1 MAKNVRHFIT
11 LDDWSRD
18 EITGILDLA
27 TTQKQDPSSYRDSE
41 HLKGRV
47 LGVFFEKPSLRTR
60 LGFEVAIF
68 NLGGQLI
75 YIGPETL
82 QIGKREAVKDFA
94 QVSARFLDAL
104 VLRTLKHETILEVAE
119 NVDVPVINGLSD
131 QSHPCQAVADLLTI
145 REKVG
150 RVEGAKV
157 AYVGDANNVCRSL
170 ACALVKCG
178 GSITIASPEGYRLPE
193 SFVASLNA
201 GDALKEVAD
210 PAEAVDG
217 ADAIYTDVW
226 TSMGQEDEAEERN
239 VVFRPYQVNQD
250 LVSKAPE
257 AVIMH
262 CLPAHRGQEITDEV
276 IDGKQSVVYDQAENR
291 LHMQRALLC
300 KLI

>member
-1 MAKNVRHFIT
+1 
-11 LDDWSRD
+11 
-18 EITGILDLA
+18 
-27 TTQKQDPSSYRDSE
+27 
-41 HLKGRV
+41 
-47 LGVFFEKPSLRTR
+47 
-60 LGFEVAIF
+60 VA
-68 NLGGQLI
+68 
-75 YIGPETL
+75 
-82 QIGKREAVKDFA
+82 D
-94 QVSARFLDAL
+94 
-104 VLRTLKHETILEVAE
+104 

-193 SFVASLNA
+193 SFVGALET

-210 PAEAVDG
+210 PAEAVEG

-226 TSMGQEDEAEERN
+226 TSMGQEHEAAERN
-239 VVFRPYQVNQD
+239 IVFKPYQVNQE
-250 LVSKAPE
+250 LLNKSPKA
-257 AVIMH
+257 VVMH

-276 IDGKQSVVYDQAENR
+276 LDGPQSVVYDQAENR

-300 KLI
+300 KLIERQPAS